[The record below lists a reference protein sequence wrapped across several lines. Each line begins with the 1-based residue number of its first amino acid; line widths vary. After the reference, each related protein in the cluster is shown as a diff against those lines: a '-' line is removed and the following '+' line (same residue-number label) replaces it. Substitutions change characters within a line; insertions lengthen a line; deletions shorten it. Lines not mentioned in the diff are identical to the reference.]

1 MSPSSR
7 ILIDKQRLDLILTRL
22 CYQLI
27 ESHTNLHNVAIIG
40 IQPRGSYLSDRI
52 VKRLKELEP
61 SLELNYGKIDPT
73 FYRDDFRTKEE
84 PIIPSA
90 TELEFDIDNKHLILI
105 DDVFYTGRTVR
116 SALDALHDFGRP
128 SSVDLLVLINRRF
141 SKELPIEPDYIGYRV
156 DSIASERVT
165 VEWEDIHGKDQVI
178 LFRENI

>member
-1 MSPSSR
+1 MDQSPR
-7 ILIDKQRLDLILTRL
+7 ILIDEEKLDLILNRL
-22 CYQLI
+22 CFQLI
-27 ESHTNLHNVAIIG
+27 ENHQDLSNTAILG
-40 IQPRGSYLSDRI
+40 IQPRGSYFSDRI
-52 VKRLKELEP
+52 IQKFKEIDSSIEI
-61 SLELNYGKIDPT
+61 NYGKIDPT